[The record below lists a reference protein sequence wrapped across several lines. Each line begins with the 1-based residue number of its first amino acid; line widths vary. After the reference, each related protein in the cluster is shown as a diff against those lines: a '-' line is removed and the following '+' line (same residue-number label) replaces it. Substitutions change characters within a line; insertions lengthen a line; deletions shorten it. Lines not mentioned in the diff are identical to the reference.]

1 MPVYKHR
8 NNPLIIELNTF
19 PFLSR
24 LSGKYGKELTLAEV
38 PDEEWQHYA
47 ESGFDLVWLMGI
59 WQRSPAAKQLALD
72 NSDLRRAYDRALPGW
87 KETDVAGSPYAV
99 YSYSPDSRLGG
110 KTSLFNIKKKL
121 NDMGLGLILDFVPN
135 HLAVDH
141 PWTMQHPE
149 RFILGSKKSA
159 AAHPGWFYTTENGDL
174 LAYGRDPNFAPWTD
188 TVQVNFFSST
198 MRKALIRELLQIAS
212 MADGVRCDMAMLGLN
227 SVFQQT
233 WAEILKIRKVPTTE
247 FWADA
252 ITEVKHKYP
261 DFLFIAEV
269 YWGLDGKLRKLGF
282 DYTYDK
288 ILYDRLRYDMP
299 ERIQEYIVNNAAKLK
314 HMVHFIEN
322 HDEPRAGAI
331 FGMERSLMAATVTST
346 IPGMRFFYR
355 GQTNGNLIHAPVQ
368 LARAP
373 EEEDIEEIM
382 LFYRKL
388 LGVCSTPLFRQ
399 GDFIPLTTS
408 GAWAGNSS
416 HQKILTWCW
425 KQDEELKL
433 IAINYSGTPVQSRIR
448 IPLYA
453 ETGNKVVCHDEMADM
468 IYHSPLPEVLE
479 SGLYVTLRP
488 WQAQIMD
495 IRVE

>member
-24 LSGKYGKELTLAEV
+24 LSGKYGKPITLADV

-47 ESGFDLVWLMGI
+47 ESGFDLVWLMGV
-59 WQRSPAAKQLALD
+59 WQRSPTARQLALD
-72 NSDLRRAYDRALPGW
+72 NSDLQQAYDRALPGW

-99 YSYSPDSRLGG
+99 YSYSPDIRLAG
-110 KTSLFNIKKKL
+110 KNSLSQIKQKL
-121 NDMGLGLILDFVPN
+121 NNMGLGLILDFVPN

-141 PWTMQHPE
+141 PWTLQHPE
-149 RFILGSKKSA
+149 RFILGSKKA
-159 AAHPGWFYTTENGDL
+159 AAEHPGWFYTTKNGDL
-174 LAYGRDPNFAPWTD
+174 LAHGRDPNYAPWTD
-188 TVQVNFFSST
+188 TAQVNLFYT
-198 MRKALIRELLQIAS
+198 GMRKALIRELLQIAG

-233 WAEILKIRKVPTTE
+233 WAEILQTGKAPASE
-247 FWADA
+247 FWTDA
-252 ITEVKHKYP
+252 ITAVKKQYP

-269 YWGLDGKLRKLGF
+269 YWGLDGELRKLGF

-288 ILYDRLRYDMP
+288 VLYDRLRYDTP
-299 ERIQEYIVNNAAKLK
+299 ERIQEYIVSNATHLK

-322 HDEPRAGAI
+322 HDELRAGEV

-355 GQTNGNLIHAPVQ
+355 GQTGGNLIHIPVQ

-373 EEEDIEEIM
+373 EEEDIKEIM

-388 LGVCSTPLFRQ
+388 LGSCSTPLFQQ
-399 GDFIPLTTS
+399 GDFIPLKTAS
-408 GAWAGNSS
+408 AWADNNS
-416 HQKILTWCW
+416 HRKMLAWCW
-425 KQDEELKL
+425 KQDGELKL
-433 IAINYSGTPVQSRIR
+433 IAINYSGTAVQSRIR
-448 IPLYA
+448 IPLDYD
-453 ETGNKVVCHDEMADM
+453 TGNKVVCYDEMADTP
-468 IYHSPLPEVLE
+468 YRNPLPEVLE
-479 SGLYVTLRP
+479 YGLYVALSP

>member
-8 NNPLIIELNTF
+8 NNPLIIEINTF

-24 LSGKYGKELTLAEV
+24 MSGKYGKSITLDDI

-47 ESGFDLVWLMGI
+47 ESGFDLVWLMGV
-59 WQRSPAAKQLALD
+59 WQRSPAARRLALD
-72 NSDLRRAYDRALPGW
+72 NSDLKRACDLALPGW

-99 YSYSPDSRLGG
+99 YSYSPDSRLGS
-110 KTSLFNIKKKL
+110 KTVLSRMKKKL
-121 NDMGLGLILDFVPN
+121 NDMGMGLILDFVPN
-135 HLAVDH
+135 HLAIDH
-141 PWTMQHPE
+141 PWTLQHPE
-149 RFILGSKKSA
+149 RFILGSQKA
-159 AAHPGWFYTTENGDL
+159 AAEHPGWFFTTKNGDL
-174 LAYGRDPNFAPWTD
+174 LAHGRDPNFAPWMD

-198 MRKALIRELLQIAS
+198 MRKALIRELLQIAG

-227 SVFQQT
+227 NVFQQT
-233 WAEILKIRKVPTTE
+233 WGEILKTGKTPAAE
-247 FWADA
+247 FWTDA
-252 ITEVKHKYP
+252 ITTVKKQYP

-269 YWGLDGKLRKLGF
+269 YWGLDGELRKLGF

-288 ILYDRLRYDMP
+288 ILYDRLRYDIP
-299 ERIQEYIVNNAAKLK
+299 GRIQEYIAENATGLTQ
-314 HMVHFIEN
+314 MVHFIEN
-322 HDEPRAGAI
+322 HDELRAREI
-331 FGMERSLMAATVTST
+331 FSAERSLMAATVTST

-355 GQTNGNLIHAPVQ
+355 GQTGGNLIHIPVQ

-388 LGVCSTPLFRQ
+388 LGACSTPLFRQ
-399 GDFIPLTTS
+399 GDFIPLTTIS
-408 GAWAGNSS
+408 AWAGNNS
-416 HQKILTWCW
+416 HRKILAWCW

-433 IAINYSGTPVQSRIR
+433 IAINYSSISVQGRIR
-448 IPLYA
+448 IPLYS
-453 ETGNKVVCHDEMADM
+453 ETGNRVVCHDEMADM
-468 IYHSPLPEVLE
+468 TYHSLLEEVLE
-479 SGLYVTLRP
+479 SGLYVALRP